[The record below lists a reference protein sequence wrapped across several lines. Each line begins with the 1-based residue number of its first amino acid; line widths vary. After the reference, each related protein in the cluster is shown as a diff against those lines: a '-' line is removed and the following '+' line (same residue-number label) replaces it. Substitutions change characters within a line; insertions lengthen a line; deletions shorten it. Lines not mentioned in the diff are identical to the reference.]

1 MDTSQPTLMKGLLGE
16 TTPKATYTYSRR
28 TANADGCPGRL
39 YSRQQNQNQSVLFRR
54 LTETSSQHNQTA
66 PCDNSTHFI
75 ASFEWYAT
83 TPFPKRSML
92 KAKLVRWRCEIYVV
106 RATPH
111 SSTRSPTTLSFGGEG
126 GDSHAVRP
134 C

>member
-1 MDTSQPTLMKGLLGE
+1 MDASQPTLMRGLLDK

-28 TANADGCPGRL
+28 TANAHGCPGRL
-39 YSRQQNQNQSVLFRR
+39 YARQQNQNQSDLFRR

-66 PCDNSTHFI
+66 SCDDSTNLI
-75 ASFEWYAT
+75 SSSEWRAT

-92 KAKLVRWRCEIYVV
+92 KAKLMRWRCEIYVV

-111 SSTRSPTTLSFGGEG
+111 SSTRSPTTLNFGVEG
-126 GDSHAVRP
+126 CDSHVVKP